1 MGCHG
6 SRGMACASIMAIVAA
21 AGAFATSARA
31 QSLTALPLR
40 QGEITFAMRAT
51 KVNDFVGRVTALRA
65 EYSGGDLGTV
75 RGNLELRVA
84 DMHTGIGLRDRHM
97 RNAMRADSFP
107 TIRFELVGVDAGGTR
122 GDTVS
127 VVFQGHLTIHGATKT
142 VRVPG
147 TVVMRQGGVD
157 VSASIQIDMREYGI
171 DPPTRFLGA
180 IRVLPVTAVTANLS
194 FGGPEGR

>member
-1 MGCHG
+1 
-6 SRGMACASIMAIVAA
+6 MAIVAA
-21 AGAFATSARA
+21 AGAFVTSARA
-31 QSLTALPLR
+31 QSLTVLPLR
-40 QGEITFAMRAT
+40 QGEITFAIRAT
-51 KVNDFVGRVTALRA
+51 KVNDFVGRVTALHA

-107 TIRFELVGVDAGGTR
+107 TIRFELIGVDAGGTR
-122 GDTVS
+122 GDTAL
-127 VVFQGHLTIHGATKT
+127 VVFQGDLTIHGVTKT

-147 TVVMRQGGVD
+147 TVVVRQGGVD